1 MEPQRLSPFSRLR
14 DRLGA
19 LVGGGKGTVCLEV
32 SPSEKTRRKSERME
46 DGELG
51 GLHSEGKDGERTEDE
66 MEDVGEERNDF
77 GGGGTSGGEPHL
89 WGGLRCGRSERELFA
104 SNRTTMTERDIHREF
119 DLTKGGGGVVT
130 RVKAEAKSRWRD
142 FSWTQLLL
150 SSFPI
155 IGVLKSYSRHN
166 LNADFFSGISA
177 GVMAVP
183 MGMSYAM
190 LANLPPQFGLYV
202 GLFYPFFYMLMGTG
216 KHVVVGVSAIEDL
229 LAGEAVSRIIGEKE
243 FVSQLESQKR
253 LLLDKGLARSA
264 LEDTLLQRIESH
276 EALLT
281 QARIDISI
289 GLCVCVGI
297 VYAIMR
303 VLQAG
308 LLADLLSVPVLSGFS
323 TASAFLIGTSQ
334 LKHMTGLAVPADV
347 ENADFKIMRQW
358 WYCFSNISEWNG
370 MAVGICCLS
379 IVLLAGCKFL
389 SRRYFKSFPL
399 PGPLIVVAVFTT
411 VTYLC
416 RLNEKFGVK
425 VIGHIP
431 DGFPSA
437 RLPSFYVPVL
447 PASDLDGSAVT
458 YRLAFL
464 DVLREAFPL
473 TVMFFIIHISIAK
486 TITQQKKTYQ
496 IDPDQEL
503 CALAFC
509 NFLGSLFQCFPCATS
524 LSRTSVV
531 SATGAQTQLHNISN
545 MLVMILTLSLITP
558 LLYFLPN
565 AVLAAVVL
573 FGVYGMMDFSEFFR
587 LCKIGGLDVLL
598 WLVCFFITVVFGAME
613 GILASIVLSLLWL
626 LRKTARPQCIVLGR
640 LPQTYI
646 YRNIERFRM
655 AKEEPGIKIVRFDA
669 SLNFSNSDY
678 FDSRVRQKLE
688 PSTRYL
694 IIDGSSI
701 NDLDVTSIRMLQ
713 RLCSHLKQN
722 GITMVFAN
730 WKGPMRDFLQRA
742 QFYETLPPENC
753 FLSLHDA
760 VFWAKQKLA
769 AQQKIYEVHALDR
782 AGIPG
787 LEREG
792 ECASSTAGNATAP
805 LEPFYWHSKQATN
818 AHLFPEGVAGEV
830 EAGTGLSCVPT
841 SECVVPSVE
850 YSAKSSSPSSVMVVN
865 EADDENSKRP
875 SNARHTWEGEQLSVR
890 KKVHV
895 RSDAPSLIVP
905 RSRTQEGTLG
915 PFLEPNTVA
924 GEGEGAPVT
933 ATTHRDVPGSSRHD
947 ACNAADFYRDA
958 TEVPTSSLSSPTST
972 AVREA
977 LSPRGR
983 TRRRSLSEL
992 GPVRMRRLSSLASTA
1007 KATDVEGDAASNANS
1022 TNFLSVRANVRG
1034 SNANSRRAGPRVLD
1048 AQEVEWGWDG
1058 LSACNPGMIRMV
1070 TEVTGTG
1077 KSVSWAVLK
1086 TGQDSLHATVSG
1098 HLAVSP
1104 VPPSDVAE
1112 QAAHADRD
1120 A

>member
-1 MEPQRLSPFSRLR
+1 
-14 DRLGA
+14 
-19 LVGGGKGTVCLEV
+19 
-32 SPSEKTRRKSERME
+32 
-46 DGELG
+46 
-51 GLHSEGKDGERTEDE
+51 
-66 MEDVGEERNDF
+66 
-77 GGGGTSGGEPHL
+77 
-89 WGGLRCGRSERELFA
+89 
-104 SNRTTMTERDIHREF
+104 MTERDIHREF
-119 DLTKGGGGVVT
+119 DLGKGAGGVVT
-130 RVKAEAKSRWRD
+130 RVKAEARSRWRK
-142 FSWTQLLL
+142 FSWAQLLV
-150 SSFPI
+150 STFPI
-155 IGVLKSYSRHN
+155 IGAIKTYSRHQ

-202 GLFYPFFYMLMGTG
+202 GLFYPLFYMLMGTG

-229 LAGEAVSRIIGEKE
+229 LAGEAVSRIIGERE
-243 FVSQLESQKR
+243 FVSQLESQKK
-253 LLLDKGLARSA
+253 LLLDEGLADSA
-264 LEDTLLQRIESH
+264 LQDALLRRIESQ
-276 EALLT
+276 EAILA

-289 GLCVCVGI
+289 GLCVCVGV
-297 VYAIMR
+297 VYVIMR

-334 LKHMTGLAVPADV
+334 LKHMTGLVVPADV
-347 ENADFKIMRQW
+347 ENADFKIIRQW
-358 WYCFSNISEWNG
+358 WHCFSNISQWNG

-379 IVLLAGCKFL
+379 IGILAICKFL
-389 SRRYFKSFPL
+389 SRRYFKCFPL
-399 PGPLIVVAVFTT
+399 PGPLIVVAIFTAI
-411 VTYLC
+411 TYLC
-416 RLNEKFGVK
+416 RLDEKFGVK
-425 VIGHIP
+425 VIGLIP

-503 CALAFC
+503 TALAFC
-509 NFLGSLFQCFPCATS
+509 NFLGSFFQCFPCATS

-531 SATGAQTQLHNISN
+531 SATGAHTQLHNISN
-545 MLVMILTLSLITP
+545 VLVMILTLSLITP

-587 LCKIGGLDVLL
+587 LCRIGGLDVLL
-598 WLVCFFITVVFGAME
+598 WLVCFFITIVFGAME

-655 AKEEPGIKIVRFDA
+655 AKEEPGIKVVRFDA

-713 RLCSHLKQN
+713 RLCAYLRQQ
-722 GITMVFAN
+722 GIIMLFAN

-742 QFYETLPPENC
+742 QFYETLPPEHC

-760 VFWAKQKLA
+760 VFWAKRKLAAEQKLA
-769 AQQKIYEVHALDR
+769 
-782 AGIPG
+782 
-787 LEREG
+787 REG
-792 ECASSTAGNATAP
+792 EHSSLTARDAAAP
-805 LEPFYWHSKQATN
+805 LEPFYWQSKRGGTSDVRM
-818 AHLFPEGVAGEV
+818 LPEGVAGAV
-830 EAGTGLSCVPT
+830 EAGQSLSCLPT
-841 SECVVPSVE
+841 TECVVPSLDLSVATCTASPVVCVDEAEKDSSKRSREDRREEGERLGSLAKVHKQNGTLSIVAPPGSPTGEGAAGSLIPVE
-850 YSAKSSSPSSVMVVN
+850 LSAVACGSEIATLPQSLSRPGGPDPSQTRREGEERARYDARNAACRVERGVTGPPSSSPSSTVVQ
-865 EADDENSKRP
+865 DDSTP
-875 SNARHTWEGEQLSVR
+875 GEP
-890 KKVHV
+890 
-895 RSDAPSLIVP
+895 A
-905 RSRTQEGTLG
+905 
-915 PFLEPNTVA
+915 
-924 GEGEGAPVT
+924 
-933 ATTHRDVPGSSRHD
+933 
-947 ACNAADFYRDA
+947 
-958 TEVPTSSLSSPTST
+958 
-972 AVREA
+972 
-977 LSPRGR
+977 
-983 TRRRSLSEL
+983 RRRSFSEVFPCL
-992 GPVRMRRLSSLASTA
+992 VRRLSSVASTA
-1007 KATDVEGDAASNANS
+1007 KTTEADGDAAPNPNS
-1022 TNFLSVRANVRG
+1022 AAASLSPSRANLRG
-1034 SNANSRRAGPRVLD
+1034 SKTFSNTRHRGARASATQR
-1048 AQEVEWGWDG
+1048 VEWGWDG
-1058 LSACNPGMIRMV
+1058 LSACDPGMIRVV

-1077 KSVSWAVLK
+1077 RSVNWAVLQ
-1086 TGQDSLHATVSG
+1086 TGRDSLPGVPTVVTG
-1098 HLAVSP
+1098 AAQLAGQRE
-1104 VPPSDVAE
+1104 SDAP
-1112 QAAHADRD
+1112 ALPRRD
-1120 A
+1120 AAEKAGPAAGEADLPQRD